1 MRALAVFLIL
11 IVAAPALARPLAPVA
26 DVGPDDRAAIQRV
39 ISDQIAAFRRDD
51 GEAAFAL
58 AAPGIQRMFGN
69 PESFMAMVRGGYQP
83 VYRPREFAFRELV
96 IMDRHLVQMVAV
108 VGPDG
113 QRVSALYHMERQP
126 DGTWRIAG
134 CHLVEP
140 EDENA

>member
-1 MRALAVFLIL
+1 MRALLVFLML
-11 IVAAPALARPLAPVA
+11 IVAAPASAQRATPAA
-26 DVGPDDRAAIQRV
+26 DVGSDDRAAIQQV
-39 ISDQIAAFRRDD
+39 IRDQIAAFGRDD
-51 GEAAFAL
+51 GDAAFAF

-69 PESFMAMVRGGYQP
+69 AETFMAMVRGGYQP
-83 VYRPREFAFRELV
+83 VYRPREFAFRTLV
-96 IMDRHLVQMVAV
+96 VIDGNLIQPVAI

-113 QRVSALYHMERQP
+113 RRVTALYHMERQP